1 MSKRWHLYFIRSCRQ
16 AKPVTKPKFVLIAC
30 YDGAPYGFII
40 NSRMHPTY
48 AEENPAYKACQVVI
62 PGKPQTSLP
71 HESVV
76 DCYDLYSFSESELTE
91 CHGPIPE
98 ETINKIKEVVN
109 STRVIIERR
118 KKLILEP

>member
-1 MSKRWHLYFIRSCRQ
+1 
-16 AKPVTKPKFVLIAC
+16 
-30 YDGAPYGFII
+30 
-40 NSRMHPTY
+40 MHPTY

-62 PGKPQTSLP
+62 LGKSQTSLP

-76 DCYDLYSFSESELTE
+76 DCYDLYSISESELTE

-98 ETINKIKEVVN
+98 ETIKKIKEVVN